1 MNLKELKESLNE
13 AKDAKKALLS
23 KAVEEVRSLDG
34 AEDDELRLLDE
45 KISNLQKQIKE
56 AEEEIRNNSIETK
69 ITNKGEMKNM
79 KTKEELRSEF
89 LQALA
94 TPNKEVGKMQVVP
107 EEEVR
112 AAGDGYVEGKTVLPA
127 GASDK
132 TDANKGAMSVPL
144 TIEAAIRQAVD
155 FNSNVL
161 GYCNVVRTN
170 GVHRIVLDAS
180 PASEARLVKEGAAI
194 GTVDSEFK
202 KVELNA
208 FKYAEIVKFTREVVE
223 DVNFN
228 IVAHAGQRLGMAFAK
243 AFEKAI
249 ILGTGGADQPE
260 GLLNATPDNTDLQ
273 KASQQVTAAKGV
285 IAAND
290 VVAAYYNLPHQFR
303 QGAIFVVHPNTVK
316 ALAMLQ
322 DGEGRQLLT
331 NGLVPFERQLMGVP
345 VVECA
350 YMPQLGTAG
359 AKVGMFVNARE
370 ALTVSMRTDYS
381 VRQLHELYAANDL
394 VALIAVARFDSRIVM
409 PGAISYI
416 VTGAAETPA
425 K

>member
-1 MNLKELKESLNE
+1 MNLKELRESLNE

-34 AEDDELRLLDE
+34 AEDNELRSLDE
-45 KISNLQKQIKE
+45 KISDLQKQIKD
-56 AEEEIRNNSIETK
+56 AEEEVRKNSVETK
-69 ITNKGEMKNM
+69 IINKGEMKNM

-228 IVAHAGQRLGMAFAK
+228 IVAHAGQRLGVAFAK

-249 ILGTGGADQPE
+249 ILGQGGANEPE
-260 GLLNATPDNTDLQ
+260 GLLNATPDNADLQ
-273 KASQQVTAAKGV
+273 KASSQVTAAKAT

-322 DGEGRQLLT
+322 DSEGRQLLT

-350 YMPQLGTAG
+350 YMPQLGEASK
-359 AKVGMFVNARE
+359 KVGMFVNARE

-394 VALIAVARFDSRIVM
+394 VALIAVARFDARIVM
-409 PGAISYI
+409 PAAISYI
-416 VTGAAETPA
+416 VTGA
-425 K
+425 

>member
-23 KAVEEVRSLDG
+23 KAVEEIRSLDNE
-34 AEDDELRLLDE
+34 EDNELRSLDE

-56 AEEEIRNNSIETK
+56 AEEEIRKNSVETK
-69 ITNKGEMKNM
+69 IINKGEMKNM

-132 TDANKGAMSVPL
+132 TDANKGAQSVPL

-228 IVAHAGQRLGMAFAK
+228 IVAHAGQRLGVAFAK

-249 ILGTGGADQPE
+249 ILGQGGANEPE
-260 GLLNATPDNTDLQ
+260 GLLNATPDNADLQ
-273 KASQQVTAAKGV
+273 KASSQVTAAKAT

-322 DGEGRQLLT
+322 DSEGRQLLT

-394 VALIAVARFDSRIVM
+394 VALIAVARFDARIVM
-409 PGAISYI
+409 PAAISYI
-416 VTGAAETPA
+416 VTGA
-425 K
+425 

>member
-45 KISNLQKQIKE
+45 KILNLQKQIKE

-228 IVAHAGQRLGMAFAK
+228 IVAHAGQRLGVAFAK

-249 ILGTGGADQPE
+249 ILGQGGANEPE
-260 GLLNATPDNTDLQ
+260 GLLNATPDNADLQ
-273 KASQQVTAAKGV
+273 KASSQVTAAKAT

-316 ALAMLQ
+316 ALALLQ
-322 DGEGRQLLT
+322 DSEGRQLLT

-350 YMPQLGTAG
+350 YMPQLGEASK
-359 AKVGMFVNARE
+359 KVGMFVNARE

-409 PGAISYI
+409 PAAVSFI
-416 VTGAAETPA
+416 VTGA
-425 K
+425 

>member
-1 MNLKELKESLNE
+1 MANIKELKEQRNDLKEQMIS
-13 AKDAKKALLS
+13 LLS
-23 KAVEEVRSLDG
+23 NVTETRSLDNEESEEVRKL
-34 AEDDELRLLDE
+34 EKQIDDLTKKIE
-45 KISNLQKQIKE
+45 KI
-56 AEEEIRNNSIETK
+56 EEENRSNTVE
-69 ITNKGEMKNM
+69 NKLERGDRKMK
-79 KTKEELRSEF
+79 KSREELRSEF

-107 EEEVR
+107 AEEVR
-112 AAGDGYVEGKTVLPA
+112 AAGDGYVEGNTVLPT
-127 GASDK
+127 GASEK

-228 IVAHAGQRLGMAFAK
+228 IVAHAGQRLGVAFAK

-249 ILGTGGADQPE
+249 ILGQGGANEPE
-260 GLLNATPDNTDLQ
+260 GLLNATPDNADLQ
-273 KASQQVTAAKGV
+273 KASSQVTAAKAT

-322 DGEGRQLLT
+322 DSEGRQLLT

-350 YMPQLGTAG
+350 YMPQLGEASK
-359 AKVGMFVNARE
+359 KVGMFVNARE

-409 PGAISYI
+409 PAAVSFI
-416 VTGAAETPA
+416 VTGA
-425 K
+425 

>member
-34 AEDDELRLLDE
+34 AEDDELRSLDE

-228 IVAHAGQRLGMAFAK
+228 IVAHAGQRLGVAFAK

-249 ILGTGGADQPE
+249 ILGQGGANEPE
-260 GLLNATPDNTDLQ
+260 GLLNAAIDNADMQ
-273 KASQQVTAAKGV
+273 KASSQTTAAKAT

-322 DGEGRQLLT
+322 DSEGRQLLT

-350 YMPQLGTAG
+350 YMPQLGEASK
-359 AKVGMFVNARE
+359 KVGMFVNARE

-409 PGAISYI
+409 PAAISYI
-416 VTGAAETPA
+416 VTGA
-425 K
+425 

>member
-107 EEEVR
+107 EEVR

-228 IVAHAGQRLGMAFAK
+228 IVAHAGQRLGVAFAK

-249 ILGTGGADQPE
+249 ILGQGGANEPE
-260 GLLNATPDNTDLQ
+260 GLLNAAIDNTDMQ
-273 KASQQVTAAKGV
+273 KASSQTTAAKAT

-322 DGEGRQLLT
+322 DSEGRQLLT

-409 PGAISYI
+409 PAAVSFI
-416 VTGAAETPA
+416 VTGA
-425 K
+425 

>member
-1 MNLKELKESLNE
+1 
-13 AKDAKKALLS
+13 
-23 KAVEEVRSLDG
+23 
-34 AEDDELRLLDE
+34 
-45 KISNLQKQIKE
+45 
-56 AEEEIRNNSIETK
+56 
-69 ITNKGEMKNM
+69 M

-107 EEEVR
+107 EEVR

-228 IVAHAGQRLGMAFAK
+228 IVAHAGQRLGVAFAK

-249 ILGTGGADQPE
+249 ILGQGGANEPE
-260 GLLNATPDNTDLQ
+260 GLLNAAIDNTDMQ
-273 KASQQVTAAKGV
+273 KASSQTTAAKAT

-322 DGEGRQLLT
+322 DSEGRQLLT

-409 PGAISYI
+409 PAAVSFI
-416 VTGAAETPA
+416 VTGA
-425 K
+425 

>member
-1 MNLKELKESLNE
+1 MSLKELRESLNE

-23 KAVEEVRSLDG
+23 KAVEEIRSLDNE
-34 AEDDELRLLDE
+34 EDNELRSLDE

-228 IVAHAGQRLGMAFAK
+228 IVAHAGQRLGVAFAK

-249 ILGTGGADQPE
+249 ILGQGGANEPE
-260 GLLNATPDNTDLQ
+260 GLLNATPDNADMQ
-273 KASQQVTAAKGV
+273 KASSQVTAAKATV
-285 IAAND
+285 AAND

-316 ALAMLQ
+316 ALALLQ
-322 DGEGRQLLT
+322 DSEGRQLLT

-359 AKVGMFVNARE
+359 VKVGMFVNARE

-409 PGAISYI
+409 PAAISYI
-416 VTGAAETPA
+416 VTGA
-425 K
+425 

>member
-34 AEDDELRLLDE
+34 AEDDELRSLDE

-228 IVAHAGQRLGMAFAK
+228 IVAHAGQRLGVAFAK

-249 ILGTGGADQPE
+249 ILGQGGANEPE
-260 GLLNATPDNTDLQ
+260 GLLNAAIDNADMQ
-273 KASQQVTAAKGV
+273 KASSQTTADKAT

-322 DGEGRQLLT
+322 DSEGRQLLT

-350 YMPQLGTAG
+350 YMPQLGEASK
-359 AKVGMFVNARE
+359 KVGMFVNARE

-394 VALIAVARFDSRIVM
+394 VALIAVARFDARIVM
-409 PGAISYI
+409 PAAISYI
-416 VTGAAETPA
+416 VTGA
-425 K
+425 

>member
-1 MNLKELKESLNE
+1 
-13 AKDAKKALLS
+13 
-23 KAVEEVRSLDG
+23 
-34 AEDDELRLLDE
+34 
-45 KISNLQKQIKE
+45 
-56 AEEEIRNNSIETK
+56 
-69 ITNKGEMKNM
+69 
-79 KTKEELRSEF
+79 
-89 LQALA
+89 
-94 TPNKEVGKMQVVP
+94 MQVVP

-112 AAGDGYVEGKTVLPA
+112 AAGDGYVEGKTVLPT

-228 IVAHAGQRLGMAFAK
+228 IVAHAGQRLGVAFAK

-249 ILGTGGADQPE
+249 ILGQGGANEPE
-260 GLLNATPDNTDLQ
+260 GLLNATPDNADLQ
-273 KASQQVTAAKGV
+273 KASSQVTAAKAT

-322 DGEGRQLLT
+322 DSEGRQLLT

-350 YMPQLGTAG
+350 YMPQLGEASK
-359 AKVGMFVNARE
+359 KVGMFVNARE

-409 PGAISYI
+409 PAAVSFI
-416 VTGAAETPA
+416 VTGA
-425 K
+425 

>member
-228 IVAHAGQRLGMAFAK
+228 IVAHAGQRLGVAFAK

-249 ILGTGGADQPE
+249 ILGQGGANEPE
-260 GLLNATPDNTDLQ
+260 GLLNATPDNADLQ
-273 KASQQVTAAKGV
+273 KASQQTTAAKAT

-322 DGEGRQLLT
+322 DSEGRQLLT

-350 YMPQLGTAG
+350 YMPQLGEASK
-359 AKVGMFVNARE
+359 KVGMFVNARE

-394 VALIAVARFDSRIVM
+394 VALIAVARFDARIVM
-409 PGAISYI
+409 PAAISYI
-416 VTGAAETPA
+416 VTGA
-425 K
+425 

>member
-1 MNLKELKESLNE
+1 MSLKELRESLNE

-23 KAVEEVRSLDG
+23 KAVEEIRSLDNE
-34 AEDDELRLLDE
+34 EDNELRSLDE

-228 IVAHAGQRLGMAFAK
+228 IVAHAGQRLGVAFAK

-249 ILGTGGADQPE
+249 ILGQGGANEPE
-260 GLLNATPDNTDLQ
+260 GLLNATPDNADMQ
-273 KASQQVTAAKGV
+273 KASSQVTAAKAT

-316 ALAMLQ
+316 ALALLQ
-322 DGEGRQLLT
+322 DSEGRQLLT

-359 AKVGMFVNARE
+359 VKVGMFVNARE

-409 PGAISYI
+409 PAAISYI
-416 VTGAAETPA
+416 VTGA
-425 K
+425 

>member
-45 KISNLQKQIKE
+45 KILNLQKQIKE

-112 AAGDGYVEGKTVLPA
+112 ASGDGYVEGKTVLPA

-228 IVAHAGQRLGMAFAK
+228 IVAHAGQRLGVAFAK

-249 ILGTGGADQPE
+249 ILGQGGANEPE
-260 GLLNATPDNTDLQ
+260 GLLNATPDNADLQ
-273 KASQQVTAAKGV
+273 KASSQVTAAKAT

-322 DGEGRQLLT
+322 DSEGRQLLT

-350 YMPQLGTAG
+350 YMPQLGEASK
-359 AKVGMFVNARE
+359 KVGMFVNARE

-409 PGAISYI
+409 PAAISYI
-416 VTGAAETPA
+416 VTGA
-425 K
+425 